1 MIIWVSNEHCCDHLD
16 DHIGQDY
23 NMGHQ
28 NDHLGEHRNDH
39 ICDQIFQDY
48 SRDHLSDHRLIVSI
62 ALH

>member
-28 NDHLGEHRNDH
+28 DDHLGED
-39 ICDQIFQDY
+39 DKSQED
-48 SRDHLSDHRLIVSI
+48 DHLGEQ
-62 ALH
+62 